1 MFLKPKKVGFY
12 FFNNKYVSY
21 FLFLK
26 IKIILKNNFFF
37 KNKILFFKNSSKQP
51 LRALSFDC

>member
-1 MFLKPKKVGFY
+1 MFLKTKKVGFY

-26 IKIILKNNFFF
+26 IKIILKNNFF
-37 KNKILFFKNSSKQP
+37 
-51 LRALSFDC
+51 LRIKYYFLKTVPNNL

>member
-1 MFLKPKKVGFY
+1 MFLKTKKIGFY